1 MIAKLDKNRKLY
13 KGVSNTKELNCI
25 LSSLMIRRLKKDVL
39 KELPPKI
46 RQKIE
51 VETQQSYIDELKEIF
66 GINKDVRMTEEVLF

>member
-1 MIAKLDKNRKLY
+1 MITKLDKNRKLY

>member
-1 MIAKLDKNRKLY
+1 
-13 KGVSNTKELNCI
+13 
-25 LSSLMIRRLKKDVL
+25 MIRRLKKDVL